1 MHSLYQRPR
10 MHLLTTLILVHVAVH
25 SSHGGRSVIFDWS
38 PSVTTRQTL
47 QLHLGDELILRC
59 TENFISDI
67 VRQTRAQVD
76 ACDSSI
82 DNPNAKIPVSVNT
95 CFGMVDTLSIPLET
109 SSGMLPDAIV
119 FQTGEYYY
127 YTSYSVLN
135 ATQVVGGG
143 LFDETSGGQCS
154 AGLILEL
161 QILDDPTTD
170 PPNVDN
176 EASTM
181 EVPDDPSTGPDNVDN
196 VDNGN
201 TDPTTNGGPGDININ
216 IPGRVGGLNGASRM
230 GCCTYLT
237 TVISVILCVL
247 LSKFLY

>member
-161 QILDDPTTD
+161 QILDDP
-170 PPNVDN
+170 
-176 EASTM
+176 
-181 EVPDDPSTGPDNVDN
+181 STGPDNVDN